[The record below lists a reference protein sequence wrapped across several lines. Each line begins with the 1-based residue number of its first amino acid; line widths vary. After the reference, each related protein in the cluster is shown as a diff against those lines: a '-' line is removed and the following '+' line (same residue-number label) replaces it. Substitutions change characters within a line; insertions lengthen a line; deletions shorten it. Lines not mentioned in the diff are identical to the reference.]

1 MSREDII
8 KELEQV
14 PDEML
19 PEIAR
24 ILEAIRK
31 EYMKKPIGE
40 KKTVLQQ
47 LIKGHK
53 KVRELTAMS
62 KVSWAKEIIES
73 RMDRV

>member
-8 KELEQV
+8 KELEQI
-14 PDEML
+14 PEEML
-19 PEIAR
+19 PEIAK
-24 ILEAIRK
+24 ILEGIRK
-31 EYMKKPIGE
+31 EYMKKPIE
-40 KKTVLQQ
+40 AKKSLLQQ

-62 KVSWAKEIIES
+62 RVSWAREIIES

>member
-31 EYMKKPIGE
+31 EHVRKPIGE
-40 KKTVLQQ
+40 KKSLLQQ
-47 LIKGHK
+47 LVKGHN

-62 KVSWAKEIIES
+62 KVSWANEIIES
-73 RMDRV
+73 RTDRV